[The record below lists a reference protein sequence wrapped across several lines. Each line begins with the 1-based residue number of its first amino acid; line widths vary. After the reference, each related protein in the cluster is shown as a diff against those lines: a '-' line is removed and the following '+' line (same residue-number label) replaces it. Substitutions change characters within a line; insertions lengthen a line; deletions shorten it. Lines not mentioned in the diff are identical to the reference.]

1 MDWFNES
8 YTFIGIVQQFIFLY
22 PFLMSL
28 VWISGALIFSFYRE
42 RHDEFNFNKYKW
54 PKISILVPCY
64 NEEDTI
70 EETIRYLSRL
80 SYPEFEIIAVNDGS
94 KDNTGNILVSLA
106 DKYSMLRVI
115 DCHENRGKA
124 NALHMAAHAS
134 TSEYLLCIDSDAILD
149 DKAPYYLIK
158 HFLEKGERVGA
169 VTGNPRIRNRDTLLG
184 KMQLVEY
191 SSIIGSIKRTQ
202 RIMGKVMTVSG
213 VIAAFRKKALFDV
226 GLWDRDMITED
237 IAVSWK
243 LQKRFWD
250 IRYEPQ
256 ALCWMLVPETLVG
269 IWRQRVRWS
278 QGGQEVVLRHL
289 DIFTDWRQRRLW
301 PIYIEQILSILW
313 AFAWFLCTLYLILT
327 ATSFGEIMIWFTFTS
342 FALVLLSHIQL
353 IISLRNDSRYD
364 NTIKYYL
371 WAAWYPALYWMIN
384 TIIVIAATPKAI
396 MSRIKGGYATWSSPD
411 RGKRSN
417 Q

>member
-1 MDWFNES
+1 
-8 YTFIGIVQQFIFLY
+8 
-22 PFLMSL
+22 MSL
-28 VWISGALIFSFYRE
+28 IWISGALIFSFYRE
-42 RHDEFNFNKYKW
+42 RHAKLDFNKYKW

-70 EETIRYLSRL
+70 EETIKYLSRL

-213 VIAAFRKKALFDV
+213 VIVAFRKKALFDV

-269 IWRQRVRWS
+269 IWKQRVRWS
-278 QGGQEVVLRHL
+278 QGGQEVVLRHW

-301 PIYIEQILSILW
+301 PIYIEQVLSILW

-384 TIIVIAATPKAI
+384 TLIVIAATPKAI

>member
-8 YTFIGIVQQFIFLY
+8 SKFIAIVQQFIFLY
-22 PFLMSL
+22 PFFMSL
-28 VWISGALIFSFYRE
+28 IWISGALIFSFYRE
-42 RHDEFNFNKYKW
+42 RHAKLDFNKYKW

-70 EETIRYLSRL
+70 EETIKYLSRL

-213 VIAAFRKKALFDV
+213 VIVAFRKKALFDV

-269 IWRQRVRWS
+269 IWKQRVRWS
-278 QGGQEVVLRHL
+278 QGGQEVVLRHW

-301 PIYIEQILSILW
+301 PIYIEQVLSILW

-384 TIIVIAATPKAI
+384 TLIVIAATPKAI

>member
-1 MDWFNES
+1 M
-8 YTFIGIVQQFIFLY
+8 
-22 PFLMSL
+22 
-28 VWISGALIFSFYRE
+28 
-42 RHDEFNFNKYKW
+42 
-54 PKISILVPCY
+54 
-64 NEEDTI
+64 
-70 EETIRYLSRL
+70 
-80 SYPEFEIIAVNDGS
+80 
-94 KDNTGNILVSLA
+94 
-106 DKYSMLRVI
+106 
-115 DCHENRGKA
+115 
-124 NALHMAAHAS
+124 
-134 TSEYLLCIDSDAILD
+134 
-149 DKAPYYLIK
+149 
-158 HFLEKGERVGA
+158 
-169 VTGNPRIRNRDTLLG
+169 
-184 KMQLVEY
+184 
-191 SSIIGSIKRTQ
+191 
-202 RIMGKVMTVSG
+202 
-213 VIAAFRKKALFDV
+213 
-226 GLWDRDMITED
+226 
-237 IAVSWK
+237 
-243 LQKRFWD
+243 
-250 IRYEPQ
+250 
-256 ALCWMLVPETLVG
+256 
-269 IWRQRVRWS
+269 
-278 QGGQEVVLRHL
+278 